1 MHVFAFNKISKC
13 PSHMTT
19 PLALPRQKIHFPWIH
34 LGTQTTP
41 QLPPHLKKKVL
52 LYSHN
57 TFLYLPILSLT
68 TVRNWEIRHITS
80 HFIFRK
86 PLLTIQRL
94 FQPPLPQKSP
104 AVIGVAI
111 FSKRAEKETFV
122 EDRDRTQE
130 RIKKE
135 GIFAYGCTVRRYV
148 GRNAEGG
155 GSGRTAILLK
165 RPKSQSPS
173 LHCFSPRS
181 NSSNHVPYSWKRCRK
196 WTIDEIIDPWWRR
209 IF

>member
-1 MHVFAFNKISKC
+1 MSLLSMRY
-13 PSHMTT
+13 PSAKSHDHPSRFSPTKDSFPLNPSRHSNDPTT
-19 PLALPRQKIHFPWIH
+19 SPTLE
-34 LGTQTTP
+34 
-41 QLPPHLKKKVL
+41 KKKFSSIL
-52 LYSHN
+52 IIPSY
-57 TFLYLPILSLT
+57 TFLFHLLPLC
-68 TVRNWEIRHITS
+68 EIEKSDTSHHITS

-94 FQPPLPQKSP
+94 FQPPLPQRSP

-155 GSGRTAILLK
+155 GSGRTAILLN

-181 NSSNHVPYSWKRCRK
+181 TSNPSTRVPYS
-196 WTIDEIIDPWWRR
+196 
-209 IF
+209 